1 MEVIAISR
9 ILNVASVLLLVVSLA
24 AVMTG
29 LYDLFTKS
37 SWEGQFSGFYL
48 FSVGLFFTPIILIP
62 FRKGEKW
69 AWYTT
74 SFAAGVALIGQT
86 FLVYNAGSALAEF
99 YLPTSAVLVIV
110 WIFGLLLPVKE
121 FFS

>member
-1 MEVIAISR
+1 LSK
-9 ILNVASVLLLVVSLA
+9 ILNAASVLLLVVSLA

-29 LYDLFTKS
+29 LYDLFTKT

-48 FSVGLFFTPIILIP
+48 FSVGLFFTPIVLVP

-74 SFAAGVALIGQT
+74 LVAAGVALVGQMV
-86 FLVYNAGSALAEF
+86 LVYMAGSALAEF
-99 YLPTSAVLVIV
+99 FLPASAVLIILWIV
-110 WIFGLLLPVKE
+110 GLLLPVKE

>member
-1 MEVIAISR
+1 MSK
-9 ILNVASVLLLVVSLA
+9 ILNAASVLLLVVSLA

-29 LYDLFTKS
+29 LYDLFTKT

-48 FSVGLFFTPIILIP
+48 FSVGLFFTPIVLVP

-74 SFAAGVALIGQT
+74 LVAAGVALVGQMV
-86 FLVYNAGSALAEF
+86 LVYMAGSALAEF
-99 YLPTSAVLVIV
+99 FLPASAVLIILWIV
-110 WIFGLLLPVKE
+110 GLLLPVKE

>member
-1 MEVIAISR
+1 VITIGK

-24 AVMTG
+24 AVITG
-29 LYDLFTKS
+29 LYDLFIKT

-74 SFAAGVALIGQT
+74 LGAAGVALVGQM

-99 YLPTSAVLVIV
+99 YLPASAVLIIL
-110 WIFGLLLPVKE
+110 WLCGLLLPVKE